1 MSKHYSLTAI
11 IEREGKQYVSLC
23 PELDIAS
30 QGTSIEKA
38 IDNLKEAV
46 ELFFETAS
54 KIFRYEF
61 SSVFDKG
68 MKGSF
73 SSPLITG

>member
-11 IEREGKQYVSLC
+11 IERDGKAYVSLC

-38 IDNLKEAV
+38 RDNLKEAV

-54 KIFRYEF
+54 KKEIAERLHDD
-61 SSVFDKG
+61 V
-68 MKGSF
+68 M
-73 SSPLITG
+73 ITRFNIAV

>member
-38 IDNLKEAV
+38 RDNLKEAV

-54 KIFRYEF
+54 KKEIADRLHGD
-61 SSVFDKG
+61 V
-68 MKGSF
+68 
-73 SSPLITG
+73 LITRFNIAV